1 MGSKKKSLKEAISAI
16 CKFFY
21 HAVVP
26 LHAAN
31 SPYFHK
37 MLEMVGQCGQ
47 DLVGPSS
54 RMISGRFL
62 QDEIL
67 TIKNYLVEYKAS
79 WAVTGCSILADS
91 WKDTQGRTLINFL
104 VSCPRGIYFVSSID
118 ATDIVEDATNLFELL
133 DKVVEEMGVENVV
146 QV

>member
-37 MLEMVGQCGQ
+37 MLEMFGQYGQ

-54 RMISGRFL
+54 RMISGKFL
-62 QDEIL
+62 RDEIV
-67 TIKNYLVEYKAS
+67 TIKNYVEYKAS
-79 WAVTGCSILADS
+79 WAVTGSI
-91 WKDTQGRTLINFL
+91 WLI
-104 VSCPRGIYFVSSID
+104 VGKIH
-118 ATDIVEDATNLFELL
+118 
-133 DKVVEEMGVENVV
+133 GVGH
-146 QV
+146 